1 LSALGVLLTLTRS
14 VWIGTALG
22 ALVLVAIVPAL
33 RRRVLILAGG
43 SVAAMVS
50 VLALVPGLGAA
61 LIDRL
66 MTERSVFDRQNT
78 NAAALRVIEAHPL
91 DGIGWMRF
99 LPESIDWV
107 RQADSYPVTNVDI
120 EVHNVVLSRAAE
132 LGLVGAA
139 LWVCCVLAGPVLSV
153 LRRPIALDLSDW
165 RLVLLGYGCVW
176 VSCTMVS
183 PVPYVLPNDLLW
195 LISGLLLRG
204 HLVTRAPA
212 MPHARPREKPA
223 AAAVEPKAAVEHA
236 PPPGRSTEPGPG
248 APAARSGQLLVP
260 ARHDPK
266 VHHSFSNQGQ
276 MP

>member
-1 LSALGVLLTLTRS
+1 
-14 VWIGTALG
+14 
-22 ALVLVAIVPAL
+22 
-33 RRRVLILAGG
+33 
-43 SVAAMVS
+43 
-50 VLALVPGLGAA
+50 
-61 LIDRL
+61 
-66 MTERSVFDRQNT
+66 VFDRQNT

-139 LWVCCVLAGPVLSV
+139 LWICCVLAGPVLAV
-153 LRRPIALDLSDW
+153 LRRPIGPDLSDW

-195 LISGLLLRG
+195 LLAGLLLRD
-204 HLVTRAPA
+204 HLVTGAPA
-212 MPHARPREKPA
+212 VPLARPPEE
-223 AAAVEPKAAVEHA
+223 AAVAV
-236 PPPGRSTEPGPG
+236 GPG
-248 APAARSGQLLVP
+248 GPAARSGQLLHQAGGHP
-260 ARHDPK
+260 GP
-266 VHHSFSNQGQ
+266 HHSFPRQEQ
-276 MP
+276 TP